1 MASSMEVL
9 LNKRAEPDLRSP
21 LRQAIDLC
29 REPIAVALAQ
39 NMTLA
44 QIADELRTT
53 WGVSADITSN
63 GVAHLRAGYAA
74 HHGDG
79 DEAEAAGAPIA
90 ANTLSRYIGRVRI
103 REGLPDPSA
112 PGEPPELPQTLC
124 PLPKAVHPDWA
135 TPSAP
140 ADTTVSP
147 GDEDSQTTTSPPDWL
162 RDWAPFRGLNYV

>member
-1 MASSMEVL
+1 MATSMEVL

-29 REPIAVALAQ
+29 REPIAVALAE

-44 QIADELRTT
+44 QIADEIRTT

-63 GVAHLRAGYAA
+63 EVANLRAGYAA

-79 DEAEAAGAPIA
+79 DDAGAPIA
-90 ANTLSRYIGRVRI
+90 ANTLSRYIQRVRI
-103 REGLPDPSA
+103 RKGLADPAAPRDAPDVR
-112 PGEPPELPQTLC
+112 QTLC
-124 PLPKAVHPDWA
+124 PLPKRVHPDWA
-135 TPSAP
+135 TSSAP